1 MTSCREQIEGA
12 IQATVF
18 LSPSKYS
25 WFGKPSPRLT
35 AHFERALSQKAIQSW
50 LLLTL
55 QGQLYSDFYCQGTAT
70 PSVKEANAFTH
81 QNVGEF
87 IDELSGSNCGAG
99 YLAEGWQVTSLPN
112 NELIARR
119 NGRGFRVQKTD
130 CHTVNG
136 ELLDPAARVSLRFPK
151 ELLGISPGFYMAV
164 SDVEMPDFHGPDVV
178 DVVRFYWNLR
188 AEGAVPLMQEL
199 TRELNCARLPF
210 RFKVVNDRGAFSRCD
225 AAVLYVPKSDYAPV
239 AQIVERI
246 YPKISERLN
255 ERAPAFTKRLAPGLG
270 FAEDPGT
277 KHDSFGTH
285 RCRLLAEG
293 MFRAWQQGRESL
305 PDRLRIVEAHFAKN
319 AISLETPFLN
329 PGSADIYELGVNSM
343 PVRRDSGEMRPASYS
358 TKDYLGVAARIAS
371 RLIRQAIW
379 HRNQCNWV
387 GFQPLER
394 SLTPQGNATLSA
406 LGPELYSGTS
416 GVALFLGELYA
427 ATGDADVR
435 RTALGAIAQAL
446 SHLDVL
452 PAPARPGLFSG
463 SIGIA
468 LVAARLG
475 RILQE
480 EKLLRAARRV
490 VQRCQREKLENWEFD
505 FIFGKAGT
513 IVGLLTLREMLG
525 APALLDLCIPLAR
538 KLLNKV
544 DKSKTGYSWPSAAL
558 HSSRNLT
565 GFAHGAAGIGY
576 ALLELFLATGDSKYR
591 TAAESAFAYERHW
604 YDPSQQNWPDLRE
617 WPGQPRPSRKALPFA
632 TAWCHGAP
640 GIALSRLRAYEI
652 LKDDS
657 YEAEASVALETA
669 RRAVE
674 SWLHSSNA
682 NYSLCHGL
690 AGNAEV
696 LRYGSEVLG
705 PPAPEAA
712 KVALQGS
719 RVCLLKPS
727 HKDVAAKGIE
737 SFGRADLPWPCGT
750 PGGENPSLML
760 GLAGIGHFYLRL
772 AAPSVPGILILRRED
787 FSQPTGGTASGT

>member
-35 AHFERALSQKAIQSW
+35 AHFERALSRKVIQSW
-50 LLLTL
+50 LSLTL

-70 PSVKEANAFTH
+70 PSVKEPNAVTH

-87 IDELSGSNCGAG
+87 IDELSSSNCGAG

-112 NELIARR
+112 NELIARK
-119 NGRGFRVQKTD
+119 NGLAFRVQKAD
-130 CHTVNG
+130 CHTGNG
-136 ELLDPAARVSLRFPK
+136 ELLDPAARVGLRFPK

-164 SDVEMPDFHGPDVV
+164 SDVEMPDFHGA

-188 AEGAVPLMQEL
+188 PEAAVPLMQGL

-210 RFKVVNDRGAFSRCD
+210 RFKVVNDRGAFTRCD
-225 AAVLYVPKSDYAPV
+225 AAVLYVSKSDYAAV
-239 AQIVERI
+239 AQIVEQI
-246 YPKISERLN
+246 YSKMSERLN
-255 ERAPAFTKRLAPGLG
+255 ERVPAFTKRLAPGLG

-305 PDRLRIVEAHFAKN
+305 PDRLEIVDAHFAKN
-319 AISLETPFLN
+319 EISLETPFLN

-343 PVRRDSGEMRPASYS
+343 PVRRRESGEVRPASYS
-358 TKDYLGVAARIAS
+358 TKDYLDVAARIGS
-371 RLIRQAIW
+371 RLTRQAIW
-379 HRNQCNWV
+379 HKNQCNWV

-394 SLTPQGNATLSA
+394 SLTPQGKATLSA

-463 SIGIA
+463 WIGIA
-468 LVAARLG
+468 FVAARLG
-475 RILQE
+475 RILDE
-480 EKLLRAARRV
+480 EKLLRAALRV
-490 VQRCQREKLENWEFD
+490 VRRCQREKLENWEFD
-505 FIFGKAGT
+505 LIFGKAGT
-513 IVGLLTLREMLG
+513 IVGLLMLRELLD

-538 KLLNKV
+538 KLLTKAN
-544 DKSKTGYSWPSAAL
+544 KSKSGYSWPSSAMPT
-558 HSSRNLT
+558 SRNLT
-565 GFAHGAAGIGY
+565 GFGHGAAGIGY
-576 ALLELFLATGDSKYR
+576 ALLELFLATGDPKYR
-591 TAAESAFAYERHW
+591 RAAESAFAYERHW
-604 YDPSQQNWPDLRE
+604 HDPSQQNWPDLRE

-652 LKDDS
+652 LKDS
-657 YEAEASVALETA
+657 ACEAEALVALETT

-674 SWLHSSNA
+674 SWLHSPNA

-696 LRYGSEVLG
+696 LRYGSAVLG
-705 PPAPEAA
+705 PAAPEAA
-712 KVALQGS
+712 KAAPQGS

-737 SFGRADLPWPCGT
+737 SFGHGEHAWPCGT
-750 PGGENPSLML
+750 PAGENPSLML
-760 GLAGIGHFYLRL
+760 GVAGIGHFYLRL
-772 AAPSVPGILILRRED
+772 AVPSVPGVLILCRED
-787 FSQPTGGTASGT
+787 FSHKN

>member
-1 MTSCREQIEGA
+1 MTNCREQIQGA

-18 LSPSKYS
+18 LSPSKYF

-35 AHFERALSQKAIQSW
+35 AQFERALSAKAIQSW

-70 PSVKEANAFTH
+70 PSVREANAFTH

-87 IDELSGSNCGAG
+87 IDELSSANRGAG

-119 NGRGFRVQKTD
+119 NGLALRVQKTD
-130 CHTVNG
+130 CHTANG
-136 ELLDPAARVSLRFPK
+136 DLLDPVASVSLRFPK

-164 SDVEMPDFHGPDVV
+164 SNVEMPDFHSA

-188 AEGAVPLMQEL
+188 PEAAVPLMQEL
-199 TRELNCARLPF
+199 TSELNGARLPF
-210 RFKVVNDRGAFSRCD
+210 RFKVVNIRGAFSRCD

-255 ERAPAFTKRLAPGLG
+255 VRVPAFTKHLAPGLG
-270 FAEDPGT
+270 FAEDPGK

-293 MFRAWQQGRESL
+293 MFRAWRQRRESL
-305 PDRLRIVEAHFAKN
+305 SDRLRIVDAHFAKN
-319 AISLETPFLN
+319 EISLETPYLN
-329 PGSADIYELGVNSM
+329 PGSADIYKFRVNGARLSR
-343 PVRRDSGEMRPASYS
+343 PDSGEMKPVSSS
-358 TKDYLGVAARIAS
+358 TSDYLDVAARIAS
-371 RLIRQAIW
+371 RITRQAIW
-379 HRNQCNWV
+379 HRNQCDWV

-416 GVALFLGELYA
+416 GVALFLGELSA
-427 ATGDADVR
+427 QIGDTDVR

-463 SIGIA
+463 WIGIA

-475 RILQE
+475 KILQDE
-480 EKLLRAARRV
+480 NLLRAALRI
-490 VQRCQREKLENWEFD
+490 VQRYQREKLENWEFD
-505 FIFGKAGT
+505 FTFGKAGT
-513 IVGLLTLREMLG
+513 IVGLLILREMLD
-525 APALLDLCIPLAR
+525 APGLVDLSQLLAR
-538 KLLNKV
+538 KLLNKAN
-544 DKSKTGYSWPSAAL
+544 KSKVGYSWPCSAMPA
-558 HSSRNLT
+558 SRNLT
-565 GFAHGAAGIGY
+565 GFSHGAAGIGY
-576 ALLELFLATGDSKYR
+576 ALLELFHATGDSKYR
-591 TAAESAFAYERHW
+591 RAAESAFAYERHW

-617 WPGQPRPSRKALPFA
+617 HPGQPRPSRKALPFM

-652 LKDDS
+652 LKDNAC
-657 YEAEASVALETA
+657 EAEARAALDTT

-674 SWLHSSNA
+674 SSLNSPNA
-682 NYSLCHGL
+682 DYSLCHGL
-690 AGNAEV
+690 TGNAEA
-696 LRYGSEVLG
+696 LRYGSSVLG
-705 PPAPEAA
+705 PAA
-712 KVALQGS
+712 AQSCKVA
-719 RVCLLKPS
+719 R
-727 HKDVAAKGIE
+727 DVAAKGIE
-737 SFGRADLPWPCGT
+737 TFGRTDNGWPCGT
-750 PGGENPSLML
+750 AAGENPSLML
-760 GLAGIGHFYLRL
+760 GLAGIGHFYLRI
-772 AAPSVPGILILRRED
+772 AAPEVPSILILRREG
-787 FSQPTGGTASGT
+787 FYLEN